1 MKKLLGILV
10 LGLLL
15 SSKVYAEEKINLICK
30 YLNSY
35 YVSWDQGMFGETIVD
50 ESRQDSINFSIVK
63 SNMQNRF
70 ETNFLTDWDWIGGSK
85 IQDSTSDGEYKF
97 LMNKDNQYMVIKLN
111 RYDGNLEF
119 KKGYTDDDGKYS
131 LKDNYK
137 CKTAVQQY

>member
-50 ESRQDSINFSIVK
+50 ESIQDSINFSIVK
-63 SNMQNRF
+63 SNWTREAPSMAA
-70 ETNFLTDWDWIGGSK
+70 
-85 IQDSTSDGEYKF
+85 
-97 LMNKDNQYMVIKLN
+97 
-111 RYDGNLEF
+111 
-119 KKGYTDDDGKYS
+119 
-131 LKDNYK
+131 
-137 CKTAVQQY
+137 AVMIATTVTPRQG